1 MSYGL
6 PLVSANESPDT
17 TLTTLPR
24 RSLIA
29 AAVLGALSITH
40 AQSETEPL
48 KIGVILP
55 MTGPSA

>member
-1 MSYGL
+1 MF
-6 PLVSANESPDT
+6 A
-17 TLTTLPR
+17 TLPR
-24 RSLIA
+24 RHLIA
-29 AAVLGALSITH
+29 AAELGALSITH

>member
-1 MSYGL
+1 MF
-6 PLVSANESPDT
+6 A
-17 TLTTLPR
+17 TLPR
-24 RSLIA
+24 RHLIA
-29 AAVLGALSITH
+29 AAELGALSITN

>member
-1 MSYGL
+1 MF
-6 PLVSANESPDT
+6 
-17 TLTTLPR
+17 TTLPR
-24 RSLIA
+24 RSMIA

-55 MTGPSA
+55 MTEPSA